1 MKTASARSQNPVAGD
16 RNACAPSRR
25 RGRTGPCD
33 RLRADWA
40 LGVALSFVLW
50 NTGCDSEKIE
60 VYTAAKDKPAPA
72 TAARSAS
79 SPSARARP
87 QLRWQLPA
95 GWRELGPGQMSLA
108 SFQIEG
114 EGGGRAQVTVT
125 PLAKLGGR
133 EVEVVNMW
141 REQLGLEPLGREEI
155 ERQFENVTVG
165 GEPGRLFAVDG
176 AGADRIVTAIVHRP
190 EASWFYKLA
199 GDAKVVTAQKAAF
212 VEFLRTVQI
221 QEGAPDESSGGD
233 SEPKPV
239 WQVPSSW
246 RELPA
251 GQMQLAKFAVPA
263 RGPAKAEVSISRF
276 PNDTGGTL
284 ANVNRWRRQL
294 GLAEVA
300 ETELAGMVSALG
312 PSHPEGKLVDL
323 THEQR
328 RLVGVIV
335 PRSGAY
341 WFYKLMGDAE
351 AVAPEKDAFVRFAQ
365 SNP

>member
-1 MKTASARSQNPVAGD
+1 
-16 RNACAPSRR
+16 
-25 RGRTGPCD
+25 
-33 RLRADWA
+33 
-40 LGVALSFVLW
+40 
-50 NTGCDSEKIE
+50 
-60 VYTAAKDKPAPA
+60 
-72 TAARSAS
+72 
-79 SPSARARP
+79 
-87 QLRWQLPA
+87 
-95 GWRELGPGQMSLA
+95 MSLA

-133 EVEVVNMW
+133 DVEVVNMW

-165 GEPGRLFAVDG
+165 GEPGRIFAVEG
-176 AGADRIVTAIVHRP
+176 REGSSADRILTAIVHRP

-199 GDAKVVTAQKAAF
+199 GDARVVTAQKAAF
-212 VEFLRTVQI
+212 VEFLRTVQV
-221 QEGAPDESSGGD
+221 QESAGGQEAAEAGESVN
-233 SEPKPV
+233 EPKPG
-239 WQVPSSW
+239 WEVPASW

-251 GQMQLAKFAVPA
+251 GQMQVAKFAVPA

-276 PNDTGGTL
+276 PSDTGGTL

-294 GLAEVA
+294 GLAEVSEA
-300 ETELAGMVSALG
+300 ELAGMVSALG

-328 RLVGVIV
+328 RLVGAIV

-341 WFYKLMGDAE
+341 WFYKLMGDAA